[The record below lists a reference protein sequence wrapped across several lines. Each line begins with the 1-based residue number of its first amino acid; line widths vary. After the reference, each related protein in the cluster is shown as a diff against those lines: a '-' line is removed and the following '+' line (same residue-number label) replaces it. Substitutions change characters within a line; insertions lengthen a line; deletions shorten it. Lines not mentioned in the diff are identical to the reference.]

1 MIDRSKGD
9 ETEPKLVHCPSC
21 GHEAVPSGYGPEP
34 TLCFDCQRM
43 FGVLPGTASRQKV
56 TSENPSW
63 SIPESAM
70 LWLASYFAM
79 LSSAV
84 IAIVGFVFVAGWLG
98 ATIPGGEDIVR
109 HPPALVAGVLSSAVG
124 HAITLLLAWVV
135 VTDGGR
141 QPFLE
146 AIGWGWRNGIGF
158 RHVLATFGIVYAVTI
173 LVGSLV
179 SEPETPFKQMLETSY
194 GVRVAV
200 GIVAVL
206 TAPIAEEVVYRGV
219 IYPAVARRFGAIA
232 SVVIVSALFL
242 LVHAE
247 QYASAPAIMVPLGLL
262 SVALTTL
269 RAVSGSIMP
278 SVVLHLLFNGVQVV
292 LLLLVPDAPA
302 APNP

>member
-1 MIDRSKGD
+1 VTGQPAVPN
-9 ETEPKLVHCPSC
+9 EPKLVHCPSC
-21 GHEAVPSGYGPEP
+21 GHDAVPIGHGPEP
-34 TLCFDCQRM
+34 TLCADCHHM
-43 FGVLPGTASRQKV
+43 LVGLPGAAPRATPSA
-56 TSENPSW
+56 ENPSW
-63 SIPESAM
+63 GIPESAL

-84 IAIVGFVFVAGWLG
+84 IAIVGFVFVAGWFE
-98 ATIPGGEDIVR
+98 ATIPGGEDIMR

-146 AIGWGWRNGIGF
+146 AIGWGWRNGIGM
-158 RHVLATFGIVYAVTI
+158 RHVLATFGLVYAVTI
-173 LVGSLV
+173 AIGVLVQ
-179 SEPETPFKQMLETSY
+179 EPDTPFKQMLETSY
-194 GVRVAV
+194 GVRIAV
-200 GIVAVL
+200 GVVAVL

-219 IYPAVARRFGAIA
+219 LYPAFARRFGAIA
-232 SVVIVSALFL
+232 GVVLVSGIFL

-247 QYASAPAIMVPLGLL
+247 QYASAPAIMLPLGLL

-278 SVVLHLLFNGVQVV
+278 SVVLHLLFNGVQVA
-292 LLLLVPDAPA
+292 LLLFVPDSPA
-302 APNP
+302 APAPE

>member
-1 MIDRSKGD
+1 MIGQRNGD

-34 TLCFDCQRM
+34 SLCFDCQRM
-43 FGVLPGTASRQKV
+43 LGVLPVASAKNKV

-63 SIPESAM
+63 GIPESAM

-98 ATIPGGEDIVR
+98 AAIPGGEDIVR

-141 QPFLE
+141 EPFLD
-146 AIGWGWRNGIGF
+146 AIGWGWGNGIGF
-158 RHVLATFGIVYAVTI
+158 RHVMATFGIVYAVTI
-173 LVGSLV
+173 AVGALVA
-179 SEPETPFKQMLETSY
+179 EPETPFKQMLETSY

-219 IYPAVARRFGAIA
+219 LYPAVARRFGAIT
-232 SVVIVSALFL
+232 SVVVVSALFL

-247 QYASAPAIMVPLGLL
+247 QYASAPAIMLPLGLL

-269 RAVSGSIMP
+269 RAMSGSIMP
-278 SVVLHLLFNGVQVV
+278 SVVLHLLFNGVQVA
-292 LLLLVPDAPA
+292 LLLIVPDSPVAPE
-302 APNP
+302 P